1 VGRAYRLKGCR
12 VRTKKTAS
20 GTIILPTLTEL
31 IPEELTDLD
40 TEPLLPVPTN
50 KAKYEHALVYGPDG
64 TVTWQTTT
72 LATNEVKTTDVT
84 PVAVPDDA
92 DADDDESSVADVQA
106 LIDGSLDTMLDAHG
120 LFTRHIVLEKVSG
133 RTLAVPKLDTQ
144 VANIMMAG
152 LNAERVRRG
161 WSVRM
166 DVNDAEREA
175 LGIEPTRDNPSD
187 GRYTVVG
194 SPSDGWVYTVGI
206 TLECR
211 PKMARRSLPLE
222 AENAIALI
230 NGRAKLKENRFRVA
244 YVDGRPYIE
253 GETQK
258 ETSDPNEELGYA
270 PFDLPDVKH
279 ASVDECREWQFEY
292 EQRCDCWLSNFTHLY
307 GLEDY
312 IAIIRSVL
320 ELAMMSDWKDRV
332 NIALIGP
339 PACGKTELCKAVKA
353 AVGDEAVLE
362 YDATSTTM
370 AGAQESIGQMEELP
384 RVLVLEEIEK
394 APEAALPWLLSVLDL
409 RGEVRKKTVRSDI
422 AKSVHMIGV
431 CTVNDEAKFNSVAS
445 GALASRFSM
454 PLYFQR
460 PPREILWRILKREV
474 DKIGGDIRW
483 IDAALDF
490 AEELQS
496 GKSDNLY
503 IDPRKLIAIC
513 LTGRD
518 RLLLP
523 AEHDRSFQAMYRR
536 TMPRAVTNPRADA

>member
-1 VGRAYRLKGCR
+1 

-20 GTIILPTLTEL
+20 GVVMMPALTEL
-31 IPEELTDLD
+31 IPEELTDLN
-40 TEPLLPVPTN
+40 TEPLLPVP
-50 KAKYEHALVYGPDG
+50 ASLIVESD
-64 TVTWQTTT
+64 
-72 LATNEVKTTDVT
+72 EEE
-84 PVAVPDDA
+84 
-92 DADDDESSVADVQA
+92 DESSVADVQA
-106 LIDGSLDTMLDAHG
+106 IIDGSLDTLLDAHG
-120 LFTRHIVLEKVSG
+120 AFRRRVTLEKVSG

-161 WSVRM
+161 WSVYM
-166 DVNDAEREA
+166 AVNDAEREA
-175 LGIEPTRDNPSD
+175 LNVTPTRDDPSD
-187 GRYTVVG
+187 GRYQVVG
-194 SPSDGWVYTVGI
+194 SPSDGWVYTVDI
-206 TLECR
+206 VLECH
-211 PKMARRSLPLE
+211 PKMVRRSLPLE

-230 NGRAKLKENRFRVA
+230 NGRAKQKENRFRVA
-244 YVDGRPYIE
+244 FVDGRPYVE
-253 GETQK
+253 GEVQK

-279 ASVDECREWQFEY
+279 ASVDECREWQLTNE
-292 EQRCDCWLSNFTHLY
+292 RPCDCWLSNFTHLY

-312 IAIIRSVL
+312 ITIIRSVL
-320 ELAMMSDWKDRV
+320 ELAMLSDWKDRV

-394 APEAALPWLLSVLDL
+394 APEHALPWLLSVLDL
-409 RGEVRKKTVRSDI
+409 RGEVRKKTMRSDI

-431 CTVNDEAKFNSVAS
+431 CTVNDEAKFKSVAS

-460 PPREILWRILKREV
+460 PPRDILWRILKREV

-496 GKSDNLY
+496 SNSDNLY

-513 LTGRD
+513 LTGRE

-536 TMPRAVTNPRADA
+536 TMPRKVTISPKLVS